1 MLKDTAENW
10 WAFVFG
16 GIFSLM
22 LGFGVLAWPAMT
34 VLVLLI
40 FFGAYLMVDGISS
53 ILMAFGNRNW
63 LWYLLGGLVSLA
75 AGIFTF
81 TRPGA
86 TALALLWLIGVW
98 AVVKGIVE
106 IIEAIQIRK
115 EIKGEFFLILAGVIS
130 VLFGAW
136 VIARPGAGALAVIWL
151 ISIFAFIRGFLMLGL
166 GFRLRGMLRDLDST
180 TGATA

>member
-1 MLKDTAENW
+1 MLNDVAENW

-16 GIFSLM
+16 GIFSL
-22 LGFGVLAWPAMT
+22 LFGFGVLAWPAMT
-34 VLVLLI
+34 ILVLLI

-53 ILMAFGNRNW
+53 ILMAFGNRQW
-63 LWYLLGGLVSLA
+63 FWYLLGGAVSLA
-75 AGIFTF
+75 AGAYTF
-81 TRPGA
+81 MRPGV

-98 AVVKGIVE
+98 AIVKGIVE

-115 EIKGEFFLILAGVIS
+115 EIEGEFFLILAGIIS

-151 ISIFAFIRGFLMLGL
+151 IAIFAFMRGFLMLGL
-166 GFRLRGMLRDLDST
+166 GFRLRSALQ
-180 TGATA
+180 TARAVGGE

>member
-1 MLKDTAENW
+1 MKHAAENW

-53 ILMAFGNRNW
+53 ILMAFGSRHW
-63 LWYLLGGLVSLA
+63 FWYLLGGAVSLA
-75 AGIFTF
+75 AGAFTF

-115 EIKGEFFLILAGVIS
+115 EIEGEFFLILAGIVS

-151 ISIFAFIRGFLMLGL
+151 IAIFAFMRGFLMLGL
-166 GFRLRGMLRDLDST
+166 GFRLRGLLREVGST
-180 TGATA
+180 PGGAA

>member
-1 MLKDTAENW
+1 MKHAAENW

-16 GIFSLM
+16 GVFSLM

-53 ILMAFGNRNW
+53 ILMAFGSRHW
-63 LWYLLGGLVSLA
+63 FWYLLGGVVSLA
-75 AGIFTF
+75 AGAFTF

-98 AVVKGIVE
+98 AIVKGIVE
-106 IIEAIQIRK
+106 IIEAIHIRK
-115 EIKGEFFLILAGVIS
+115 EIEGEFFLILAGIVS

-136 VIARPGAGALAVIWL
+136 VIARPGDGALAVIWL
-151 ISIFAFIRGFLMLGL
+151 IAIFALMRGFLMLGL
-166 GFRLRGMLRDLDST
+166 GFRLRGLLREVGSAPG
-180 TGATA
+180 GAA